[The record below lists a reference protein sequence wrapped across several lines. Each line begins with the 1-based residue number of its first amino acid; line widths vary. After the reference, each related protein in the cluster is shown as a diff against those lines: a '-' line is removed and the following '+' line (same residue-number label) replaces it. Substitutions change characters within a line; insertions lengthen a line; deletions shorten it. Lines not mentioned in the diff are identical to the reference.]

1 MIRRLVLAALASSIA
16 LIGPFVPPAHASHTC
31 GLDEVPILGPVCD
44 GYHDPKLVVQYL
56 VFCVTSETHC
66 I

>member
-1 MIRRLVLAALASSIA
+1 MKRLRITVLAASIA
-16 LIGPFVPPAHASHTC
+16 VLGMFAAPAQASHTC
-31 GLDEVPILGPVCD
+31 GLDDVPIAGPVCD

-66 I
+66 V